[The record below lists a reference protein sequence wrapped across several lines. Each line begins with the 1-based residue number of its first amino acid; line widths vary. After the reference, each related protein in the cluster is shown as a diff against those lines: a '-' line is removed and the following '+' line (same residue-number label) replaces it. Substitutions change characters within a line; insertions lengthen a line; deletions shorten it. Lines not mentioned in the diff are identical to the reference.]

1 MNGIQLS
8 SSSFYNN
15 KPVDQTSALN
25 QINQIL
31 AEVKETDMPEP
42 VRVAMTQILDGLRT
56 MAQTPN
62 VDTSFEAASN
72 VTELFLDVWAPKAA
86 EDEPEF
92 GSDLKKEFPELRS
105 SGRSMTLTKDAVA
118 AKYALSSG
126 KGQNAKASIFSGG
139 TMAMASREE
148 LEEMVR
154 GILKG
159 GIEDMKELR
168 DLMVLMGMLGMH
180 ISVNLLSEIKECL
193 KEFMQELSKLT
204 GDLGDFLKVLQS
216 IKDLVGPLLGDDA
229 VDSRSLVQQ
238 NFDIAAVDPTQD
250 KALTAELEK
259 IGLTVPA
266 APAKESEV
274 RSFEDPI
281 EISVRLG
288 GYYMSTFDRDSVDSQ
303 GVGVED
309 GASGISDS
317 SGASSDSGG
326 SSDQESSDQKEQAER
341 NRASDEAKKADVV
354 KSVLTDVDEVSSET
368 KDKLVS
374 KILDPFTKYLG
385 YKTESALQG
394 IDDILGDNWDQ
405 KL

>member
-15 KPVDQTSALN
+15 KPVDQASSLN

-42 VRVAMTQILDGLRT
+42 VRMAMTHILDGLRE
-56 MAQTPN
+56 MAQNPN
-62 VDTSFEAASN
+62 IQTSVESAAS

-92 GSDLKKEFPELRS
+92 GADLKKEFPELRS
-105 SGRSMTLTKDAVA
+105 TGRSMTLTKDAVA
-118 AKYALSSG
+118 AKYSLNSG
-126 KGQNAKASIFSGG
+126 KGQNAKTSIFSGG

-229 VDSRSLVQQ
+229 VDSRALVQQ
-238 NFDIAAVDPTQD
+238 NFDLAAVDPKQD

-259 IGLTVPA
+259 IGLTVPT

-288 GYYMSTFDRDSVDSQ
+288 GYYMSSFDRDSVESQ
-303 GVGVED
+303 EIGVESSVV
-309 GASGISDS
+309 SGS
-317 SGASSDSGG
+317 SGASLDSGG
-326 SSDQESSDQKEQAER
+326 SSDQESSDKKEEAEKVVV
-341 NRASDEAKKADVV
+341 SEEAKKTEAI
-354 KSVLTDVDEVSSET
+354 KSVLTTVDDISSET

-385 YKTESALQG
+385 YKTEGALQG
-394 IDDILGDNWDQ
+394 IDDILGDYWDQ
-405 KL
+405 E

>member
-8 SSSFYNN
+8 PSSFYNN
-15 KPVDQTSALN
+15 KPVDQSSALN

-31 AEVKETDMPEP
+31 SEVKETDMPES
-42 VRVAMTQILDGLRT
+42 VRMVMTQILDGLRT
-56 MAQTPN
+56 MAQNPN
-62 VDTSFEAASN
+62 ADTSFESASS
-72 VTELFLDVWAPKAA
+72 VAELFLDVWAPKAA
-86 EDEPEF
+86 EDEAEF
-92 GSDLKKEFPELRS
+92 GADLKKEFPEFRS
-105 SGRSMTLTKDAVA
+105 AGRSMILTKDAVA
-118 AKYALSSG
+118 AKYSLSSG
-126 KGQNAKASIFSGG
+126 KGQNAKSSIFSGG

-193 KEFMQELSKLT
+193 KEFLNELSKLT

-229 VDSRSLVQQ
+229 VDSHSLVQQ
-238 NFDIAAVDPTQD
+238 NFDLAAVDPTQD
-250 KALTAELEK
+250 KVLTAELEK

-274 RSFEDPI
+274 LYFEDPVV
-281 EISVRLG
+281 ISVRLG
-288 GYYMSTFDRDSVDSQ
+288 GYYMSMFDRDSVDSQ
-303 GVGVED
+303 DVGVED
-309 GASGISDS
+309 VGALDASV
-317 SGASSDSGG
+317 ASSDSGG
-326 SSDQESSDQKEQAER
+326 SSDGESSDQNNQGEQDVSSEE
-341 NRASDEAKKADVV
+341 SKKADAV
-354 KSVLTDVDEVSSET
+354 KSVLADVYEISSET
-368 KDKLVS
+368 KDKFVS

-394 IDDILGDNWDQ
+394 IDDILGDHWDQ
-405 KL
+405 NL